1 MKKNYTVAGTLLC
14 FSVLILALYYTQN
27 PWITTPKSANDF
39 DTQKALVQVKKMA
52 QHPHYVGSAHHEQVA
67 NYLTAELKKLGLQP
81 QYQTGITLTDW
92 GNLVPSKNIIA
103 RIPGTANTEKALL
116 LLAHYD
122 SAPHSYSHG
131 ASDDASGVATIL
143 EGVRAFLHQKT
154 AHKNDIII
162 LFTDAEELG
171 LNGAALFVTQ
181 HAWAKEVGLALN
193 FEARGSSGPSY
204 MLMEV
209 NQGNSQMIQ
218 AFSQSNPLFPVTNS
232 LLYSIYKMLPNDT
245 DLTVFREQEAIQ
257 GFNFAFID
265 NHFNYHTAQDD
276 YAHLNPNT
284 IAHQGSYLMPLL
296 HYFSNSDLTT
306 LESAED
312 EVYFSLPFVLV
323 HYPFSW
329 NYVLCGLAFGL
340 FILLV
345 FIGLGKRILDFPEIG
360 KGFLRFFGLLILAGG
375 GSYLIWLAL
384 KTAYPFSDILQGF
397 PYNGHWYIGAIILL
411 SFVFAFLIY
420 ATATTVKSTYNYFIA
435 PLFVRLVLQFLIA
448 ASLPGAGF
456 FILPLFG
463 SLLML
468 GYFVITQK
476 TNLVWNLACSMPAI
490 LIYSPFIV
498 VFPIGL
504 GLKMLPVTAVFTAFV
519 FGLVLPVF
527 LAFERKT
534 LWGVG
539 AIVLMGVG
547 VLMAHNKSTYEA
559 GKAKPNSLVYI
570 YDAETKKAVYTTYDS
585 QVDHWTK
592 MYLGNHPA
600 PAKAINHLPLYSK
613 YHSKFTYENQAPR
626 MALQLPTVVF
636 EKDSMGANY
645 RYVQISITP
654 NRKVNRYDVFAS
666 EQLSF
671 YNFKANG
678 ASLIQA
684 KGASLLGQK
693 GSQYPRNGQK
703 LLSYYVVDN
712 KPLVLSFQLLK
723 SAQLDLDLL
732 ESSFDLLSNPQL
744 KIKPRPHWMMPTP
757 FVLTDAVVLHQKI
770 KSSALTKPQ
779 NVRPALPKPKVD
791 SLQVATDTLKPA
803 GK

>member
-1 MKKNYTVAGTLLC
+1 MKKNYTAAGTLLF
-14 FSVLILALYYTQN
+14 FSALLMALYFTQN
-27 PWITTPKSANDF
+27 PWITKPKSASEF
-39 DTQKALVQVKKMA
+39 DPQKAVVQVKKLA
-52 QHPHYVGSAHHEQVA
+52 QKPHYVGSVDHEIVA
-67 NYLTAELKKLGLQP
+67 NALTIELKKLGLQP
-81 QYQTGITLTDW
+81 SYQEGITLTDW

-103 RIPGTANTEKALL
+103 RIPGTANSEKALL

-143 EGVRAFLHQKT
+143 EGVRAFLQCK
-154 AHKNDIII
+154 APHKNDIII

-181 HAWAKEVGLALN
+181 HAWAKEVGLVLN

-209 NQGNSQMIQ
+209 NQGNAQMIQ
-218 AFSQSNPLFPVTNS
+218 AFSKANPLFPVTNS

-245 DLTVFREQEAIQ
+245 DLTVFREQGAIQ

-265 NHFNYHTAQDD
+265 NHFNYHTAQDNF
-276 YAHLNPNT
+276 AHLNPNT

-296 HYFSNSDLTT
+296 NYFSNSELST

-312 EVYFSLPFVLV
+312 EVYFTLPFVLV

-329 NYVLCGLAFGL
+329 NYVLCGLALGL

-345 FIGLGKRILDFPEIG
+345 FIGLGKRILDFSEIG
-360 KGFLRFFGLLILAGG
+360 KGFLRFFGLLLLAGG
-375 GSYLIWLAL
+375 GSYLLWLTL
-384 KTAYPFSDILQGF
+384 KSIYPFADILQGF
-397 PYNGHWYIGAIILL
+397 PYNGHWYIGVIILF
-411 SFVFAFLIY
+411 SFGFAFLLY
-420 ATATTVKSTYNYFIA
+420 AAVKNVKSEYNYFIA
-435 PLFVRLVLQFLIA
+435 PLFVWLLIQFFLA
-448 ASLPGAGF
+448 AYLPGAGF
-456 FILPLFG
+456 FVLPLFG

-468 GYFVITQK
+468 GYFVATQK
-476 TNLVWNLACSMPAI
+476 SNHVWNLVCSIPAI

-504 GLKMLPVTAVFTAFV
+504 GLKMLPLTAVFTAIV

-534 LWGVG
+534 VWGLG
-539 AIVLMGVG
+539 AFTFTIAGIF
-547 VLMAHNKSTYEA
+547 MAHLDSNYVA
-559 GKAKPNSLVYI
+559 GKAKPNSLLYV

-585 QVDHWTK
+585 QVDEWTK
-592 MYLGNHPA
+592 VYLGNNPS

-613 YHSKFTYENQAPR
+613 YHSNFTYESPAPQ
-626 MALQLPTVVF
+626 MALTPPTVLF
-636 EKDSMGANY
+636 EKDSVGANY
-645 RYVQISITP
+645 RYIQILITP
-654 NRKVNRYDVFAS
+654 NRKVNRYDIFAS
-666 EQLSF
+666 ERVSL
-671 YNFKANG
+671 YDFKANG

-684 KGASLLGQK
+684 KGTSLLGQK

-712 KPLVLSFQLLK
+712 QPLSLSFRLLK

-744 KIKPRPHWMMPTP
+744 KIKPRAAWMMPTP

-770 KSSALTKPQ
+770 KPSALLAPK
-779 NVRPALPKPKVD
+779 NIRFAVPKPKVD
-791 SLQVATDTLKPA
+791 SLQVATDTLKPVR
-803 GK
+803 K

>member
-1 MKKNYTVAGTLLC
+1 MKKNYTAVATLLC
-14 FSVLILALYYTQN
+14 FLAVLLALYFTQN
-27 PWITTPKSANDF
+27 PWATTAKSATEF
-39 DTQKALVQVKKMA
+39 DTQKALVQVKKIT
-52 QHPHYVGSAHHEQVA
+52 QQPHYVGAAHHETVA
-67 NYLTAELKKLGLQP
+67 TQLFLELKKLGLQP
-81 QYQTGITLTDW
+81 SYQEGITFTDW
-92 GNLVPSKNIIA
+92 GNLVPSKNILA
-103 RIPGTANTEKALL
+103 RISGTANTEKALL

-122 SAPHSYSHG
+122 SAPHSFSHG

-143 EGVRAFLHQKT
+143 EGVRAFLQAKT
-154 AHKNDIII
+154 QHKNDIII
-162 LFTDAEELG
+162 LFSDAEELG

-181 HAWAKEVGLALN
+181 HAWAKEVGLAIN

-209 NQGNSQMIQ
+209 NQGNAQMIQ
-218 AFSQSNPLFPVTNS
+218 EFTKANPLFPVTNS

-245 DLTVFREQEAIQ
+245 DLTVFREQGAIQ

-276 YAHLNPNT
+276 FAHFNPNT
-284 IAHQGSYLMPLL
+284 IAHQGSYLMPILN
-296 HYFSNSDLTT
+296 YFSNSDLTT

-312 EVYFSLPFVLV
+312 EVYFTLPFVLM

-329 NYVLCGLAFGL
+329 NYVLCGLALGL

-345 FIGLGKRILDFPEIG
+345 FIGLGKRVLDFPEIG
-360 KGFLRFFGLLILAGG
+360 KGFLRFFSLLLLAGG
-375 GSYLIWLAL
+375 GSYLLWLL
-384 KTAYPFSDILQGF
+384 LQRIYPFSDILQGF
-397 PYNGHWYIGAIILL
+397 PYNGHWYIGATILL
-411 SFVFAFLIY
+411 AFGIAFLIY
-420 ATATTVKSTYNYFIA
+420 QNTTKPQSEYNYFIA
-435 PLFVRLVLQFLIA
+435 PLFVWLMLQFLIA
-448 ASLPGAGF
+448 TYLPGAGF

-468 GYFVITQK
+468 GYFVITQN
-476 TNLVWNLACSMPAI
+476 TNLVWNLACSIPAI

-504 GLKMLPVTAVFTAFV
+504 GLKMLPITAVFTAFV

-527 LAFERKT
+527 LTFERKT
-534 LWGVG
+534 LWGMG
-539 AIVLMGVG
+539 AFVLLIASLV
-547 VLMAHNKSTYEA
+547 MAHNHSNYEA
-559 GKAKPNSLVYI
+559 GKAKPNSLLYV
-570 YDAETKKAVYTTYDS
+570 YDAETKKAVYATYDS
-585 QVDHWTK
+585 QVDEWTQL
-592 MYLGNHPA
+592 YLGNHPS
-600 PAKAINHLPLYSK
+600 PAKAINRFPLYSK
-613 YHSKFTYENQAPR
+613 YHSKFTYENAAQR
-626 MALQLPTVVF
+626 IALTPPTVVF
-636 EKDSMGANY
+636 QKDSMGANC

-654 NRKVNRYDVFAS
+654 NRKVNRYDIFAS

-684 KGASLLGQK
+684 KGTTLLGQK

-712 KPLVLSFQLLK
+712 QPLVLSFQLLK

-744 KIKPRPHWMMPTP
+744 KIKPRPTWMMPTP

-770 KSSALTKPQ
+770 KPSAL
-779 NVRPALPKPKVD
+779 PAPKNIRFAVPKPKID
-791 SLQVATDTLKPA
+791 SLQVATDTLNPA
-803 GK
+803 RK